1 MNEYLLITWTDS
13 APAEDGRAEA
23 ARDRGGQL
31 LAAGPVH
38 DAGERPA
45 LASVPGASDRLL
57 RPLLDEQAMVSVVAV
72 IDLPEARS

>member
-13 APAEDGRAEA
+13 APAGDGRAEA

-38 DAGERPA
+38 HAAERRV
-45 LASVPGASDRLL
+45 LASVSGASDRLL
-57 RPLLDEQAMVSVVAV
+57 RPLLDEQAMVSVAAA

>member
-31 LAAGPVH
+31 LAAGPAH
-38 DAGERPA
+38 DAGERPV
-45 LASVPGASDRLL
+45 LASVSGASDHLL
-57 RPLLDEQAMVSVVAV
+57 RPVLDEQAMVSVAAA
-72 IDLPEARS
+72 IDLPGARS

>member
-1 MNEYLLITWTDS
+1 MNEYLVITWTDS
-13 APAEDGRAEA
+13 VPVEDGLAAA
-23 ARDRGGQL
+23 ARDRAGEL

-57 RPLLDEQAMVSVVAV
+57 RPLLDEQAMVSVAAA
-72 IDLPEARS
+72 IDLPEAGS

>member
-1 MNEYLLITWTDS
+1 MNEYLVTTWTDS
-13 APAEDGRAEA
+13 VPAEDGREA

-38 DAGERPA
+38 HAAERRV
-45 LASVPGASDRLL
+45 LASVSGASDRLL
-57 RPLLDEQAMVSVVAV
+57 RPPLDEQAIVSVAVA

>member
-1 MNEYLLITWTDS
+1 MNEYLVITWTDTV
-13 APAEDGRAEA
+13 PVEEGLAET
-23 ARDRGGQL
+23 ARNRGGQL

-57 RPLLDEQAMVSVVAV
+57 RPLLDEQAMVSVAAA